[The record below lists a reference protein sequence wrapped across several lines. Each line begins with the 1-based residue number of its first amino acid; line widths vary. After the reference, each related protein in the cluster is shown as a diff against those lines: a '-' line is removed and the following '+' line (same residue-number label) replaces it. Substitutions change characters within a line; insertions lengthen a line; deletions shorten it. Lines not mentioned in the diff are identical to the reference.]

1 MAGFGDIAPAVEIV
15 NIRGASIK
23 MGALSY
29 DDLVDLGRMYKEAAK
44 AIDESA
50 SIFDLLTKFP
60 EAISSVLAMGFG
72 QKGNKETEAQAAR
85 LSIGDQHVLLEACL
99 KATFAEGYGPFVRMM
114 KAVGWADVERSME
127 ELTGSWS
134 RSSSSMESN
143 SLKPAA

>member
-1 MAGFGDIAPAVEIV
+1 MAGFGDIAPAVEVV
-15 NIRGASIK
+15 NIRGTEIK

-29 DDLVDLGRMYKEAAK
+29 DDLVDIGRMYKEAAK
-44 AIDESA
+44 AIDENV

-60 EAISSVLAMGFG
+60 DSISSILAMGFG
-72 QKGNKETEAQAAR
+72 HKGNKKTEEEAAR
-85 LSIGDQHVLLEACL
+85 LSIGDQHVLLDACL

-114 KAVGWADVERSME
+114 KAVGWTDVEKTMA

-134 RSSSSMESN
+134 PSSSSTELN